1 MKTFDEFN
9 ESDSYPRIKVN
20 RVKEELFDAERALN
34 KVDSDIRNFY
44 QYDKNIVK
52 SYTNTTKALQ
62 KLLDNLRK
70 IDDDLKKSE

>member
-20 RVKEELFDAERALN
+20 RVKEDLFDAERALN
-34 KVDSDIRNFY
+34 KVDNTIRNFY

-52 SYTNTTKALQ
+52 SYTNATKALQ
-62 KLLDNLRK
+62 KLLDDLRK